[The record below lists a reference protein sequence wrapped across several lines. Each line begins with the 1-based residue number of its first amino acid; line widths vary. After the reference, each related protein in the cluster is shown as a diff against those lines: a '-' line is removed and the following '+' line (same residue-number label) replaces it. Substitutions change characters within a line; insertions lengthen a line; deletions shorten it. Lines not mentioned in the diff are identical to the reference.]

1 MDTAARLDKQS
12 QGARQS
18 GIEDTFQHRSSKSQ
32 FFFKNLVLSIEG
44 CHLLLYTLLEG
55 LAGHTCND
63 PS

>member
-32 FFFKNLVLSIEG
+32 FFFQKFGTFYRRLPPTVIYSVG
-44 CHLLLYTLLEG
+44 GAGRPHLQ
-55 LAGHTCND
+55 
-63 PS
+63 